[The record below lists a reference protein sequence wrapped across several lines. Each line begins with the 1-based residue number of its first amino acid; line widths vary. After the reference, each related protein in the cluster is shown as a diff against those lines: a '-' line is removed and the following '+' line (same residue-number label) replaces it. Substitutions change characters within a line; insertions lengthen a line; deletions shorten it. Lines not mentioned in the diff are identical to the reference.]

1 MTGSKVNEAYDKAK
15 KCLDQLL
22 SNDQIPFYG
31 YVEIMLQLDVM
42 KREVYGEWLYPD
54 ADCITGKQRIGKR
67 WKVCSNCKKGYQNN
81 LPWDA
86 IYCPNCGSKNGG
98 KKNE

>member
-31 YVEIMLQLDVM
+31 YVEIMLQLDEM
-42 KREVYGEWLYPD
+42 KREMNKDETD
-54 ADCITGKQRIGKR
+54 
-67 WKVCSNCKKGYQNN
+67 
-81 LPWDA
+81 
-86 IYCPNCGSKNGG
+86 
-98 KKNE
+98 